1 MDARDDLPRRSRA
14 VALMRQALALL
25 DEERD
30 GYILMRLQH
39 AVDEAEGSE
48 AGQASNDTSEDH
60 KTPKE

>member
-1 MDARDDLPRRSRA
+1 MDARDDLRRRSQA

-48 AGQASNDTSEDH
+48 AGQASDDASDDH
-60 KTPKE
+60 QAPKE